1 MDIGAGQA
9 TVHRVT
15 KSQTQLSMRA
25 YNETKRLTKTKIV
38 TIWPFIE
45 DIYQDLLQSAN
56 INYSQV
62 FQLLKYFTHIPTF
75 FEISNCSILQMRKP
89 RTGKIK
95 AYPRSHC

>member
-56 INYSQV
+56 INDSQV
-62 FQLLKYFTHIPTF
+62 FQLLKYFTHIPTSYWKHF
-75 FEISNCSILQMRKP
+75 LRLAIVPFYR
-89 RTGKIK
+89 
-95 AYPRSHC
+95 